1 MKEKTV
7 EKSTRRVIIMS
18 DSDSSTEADPQA
30 VELANAQAAQIAV
43 TQQLVA
49 QLGNQLDA
57 NGRLL
62 IRHVPLTLQEQELL
76 TDTIPLLAP
85 DNLHGV
91 IQIIRDA
98 AKLTGEEDEIDLE
111 IDQLDTQTQRKL
123 LRYVTKVRMSN
134 ILNFLLL
141 SSSSLSSVIY
151 ICDLL
156 VPVFGSCV
164 SQFVLISCPVHQA
177 TKRQKGKGDQEDE
190 ITHR

>member
-123 LRYVTKVRMSN
+123 LRYVTKVRMSYILN
-134 ILNFLLL
+134 ILLS

-151 ICDLL
+151 ICD
-156 VPVFGSCV
+156 
-164 SQFVLISCPVHQA
+164 SQSICFYLYLYLCSDHAFLNLC
-177 TKRQKGKGDQEDE
+177 
-190 ITHR
+190 